1 MKIEKKNEVY
11 IRIETEPHIARELS
25 EYFTFEVPGAR
36 FMPSYRNKVW
46 DGKIRL
52 FSIAT
57 GQIYLGLLPYIREFC
72 KRNDIRYELDF
83 NTRPE
88 DLDESTIK
96 SFINT
101 LKFHTKLVIIRFL
114 VFFMV
119 PENVVVFLFVLLH
132 LVNR

>member
-52 FSIAT
+52 F
-57 GQIYLGLLPYIREFC
+57 
-72 KRNDIRYELDF
+72 
-83 NTRPE
+83 
-88 DLDESTIK
+88 
-96 SFINT
+96 
-101 LKFHTKLVIIRFL
+101 
-114 VFFMV
+114 
-119 PENVVVFLFVLLH
+119 
-132 LVNR
+132 